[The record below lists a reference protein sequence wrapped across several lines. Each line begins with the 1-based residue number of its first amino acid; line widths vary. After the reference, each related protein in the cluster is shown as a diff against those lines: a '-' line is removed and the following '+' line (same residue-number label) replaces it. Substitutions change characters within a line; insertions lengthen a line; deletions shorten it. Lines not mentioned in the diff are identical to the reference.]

1 MELLFIIIG
10 VIIFAKLF
18 NTNKNLKIENEN
30 LKRGNEKLKE
40 SNGAHLSFCPKC
52 GTDLRNYVIPTNI
65 QVKKYNNQLNVPVT
79 NQPLPTK
86 DKKVKE
92 QLVSLTKEEQK
103 NNLILITGAILI
115 VLSVIIF
122 LGTTWV
128 STGNITKTVVILFML
143 VVFYFL
149 SKISDKVFHL
159 HQTSQAFFYIALCYV
174 PISLLSISL
183 FGLFGHYLS
192 IYGSGKFLYFSIS
205 SLIVTLLYYIEYK
218 QRPTLFLRI
227 LLELF
232 AYITIIFISF
242 FFQISTPLYYVISFT
257 YIIIREYIATK
268 KKEISNQD
276 KVLFSIFNVKI
287 VQNLLTITELL
298 AVINIG
304 EYHEYTTIY
313 YPTISLLA
321 LLSFYI
327 LIVKI
332 YKKPDIYNYIYPILI
347 ILTFTFFAEISLF
360 NFNNIIKEIIVLFS
374 FIPLMAY
381 SIHKEKS
388 ITLSTF
394 IPITIASVILYTIS
408 QTVNAIMP
416 SVILVI
422 YLGITLLNYLITPL
436 KKPFSYLLITLI
448 ILLSISLK
456 IDVELSNTLI
466 ILIPELILLIS
477 LFYKKLEK
485 NIRQASYIVGT
496 TALSLEFL
504 YIAFFD
510 ITYIN
515 TLLVFLASIIFL
527 IYYFKKDKEITK
539 FIGYIAL
546 ASSLSMFLELS
557 VIEHSITYG
566 VSLSTL
572 LVIFLEIF
580 YKKTTSEN
588 SYLFIILTTVLSLI
602 LLNSNLTLI
611 NFILIIAEN
620 AALLSYSKVTK
631 KEDNIIYI
639 PAISLIP
646 SIFFSDLLL
655 VNNLNGMV
663 FLAIALI
670 SIGSYLSYLEKD
682 INKYTVITYLY
693 IILLILCYEL
703 NTYINMGIVLVCSYL
718 HYLSNDK
725 ENKKDFFLFLVIT
738 SILIIIRKIFV
749 DMDLMDITVLSVG
762 SILVYYIIISRQI
775 IKKHTSNYKIL
786 EYIVLSI
793 INLAAIPAYNDELDG
808 ILYVTLLIG
817 LLIIGYTS
825 KLGPIFLVSIIFIL
839 LNALILTREFWLSL
853 PWWIYVLLIG
863 IILVLFAMRNEARNN
878 KAKENIEK
886 IKKDLNL

>member
-1 MELLFIIIG
+1 MELLLIIIG

-52 GTDLRNYVIPTNI
+52 GTDLRNYVIPTNVP
-65 QVKKYNNQLNVPVT
+65 VKKYNNQLNVPVT
-79 NQPLPTK
+79 NQPLSPK

-122 LGTTWV
+122 LGTTWG
-128 STGNITKTVVILFML
+128 STGNLTKTIVILFML

-159 HQTSQAFFYIALCYV
+159 HQTSQAFFYIALCYI

-205 SLIVTLLYYIEYK
+205 SLIVTLLYFLEYK

-242 FFQISTPLYYVISFT
+242 FFQISTILYYVISFT
-257 YIIIREYIATK
+257 YIIVREYIATK

-287 VQNLLTITELL
+287 VQNLLTITESL
-298 AVINIG
+298 AVINIA
-304 EYHEYTTIY
+304 EYYEYTTIY
-313 YPTISLLA
+313 CPIISLLA

-327 LIVKI
+327 FIVKI
-332 YKKPDIYNYIYPILI
+332 YKKPDIYNYIYPFLI

-360 NFNNIIKEIIVLFS
+360 NFNNIIKEIIVLLS
-374 FIPLMAY
+374 FIPLIGY

-408 QTVNAIMP
+408 HAVNAIMP
-416 SVILVI
+416 SIILVI

-436 KKPFSYLLITLI
+436 KKPFSYLLVTLI

-456 IDVELSNTLI
+456 IDVELSNTII
-466 ILIPELILLIS
+466 ILIPEIILLIS

-485 NIRQASYIVGT
+485 NLRQASYIVGT
-496 TALSLEFL
+496 IALSLEFL

-539 FIGYIAL
+539 FIGYVAL
-546 ASSLSMFLELS
+546 ASSLSMFLELT

-588 SYLFIILTTVLSLI
+588 SYLFIIVTTVLSLI

-663 FLAIALI
+663 FFTIALI

-725 ENKKDFFLFLVIT
+725 ENKKDFFLFLVTT
-738 SILIIIRKIFV
+738 SILIIIRKIFI

-793 INLAAIPAYNDELDG
+793 INLIAIPSYIDEFDG
-808 ILYVTLLIG
+808 ILYVSLLIG
-817 LLIIGYTS
+817 LLVIGYTS